1 MVNLIVN
8 LAELGVEELV
18 RPSPRGNVLLSK
30 AGDVPN
36 LERNLRLPELE
47 RNKYLSILRLKLP
60 IFHFKSHILE
70 PYFLKTDQ
78 FVFRFFSIILSS

>member
-1 MVNLIVN
+1 MSGGS
-8 LAELGVEELV
+8 EWSEW
-18 RPSPRGNVLLSK
+18 S
-30 AGDVPN
+30 
-36 LERNLRLPELE
+36 
-47 RNKYLSILRLKLP
+47 NKYLSILRLKLP